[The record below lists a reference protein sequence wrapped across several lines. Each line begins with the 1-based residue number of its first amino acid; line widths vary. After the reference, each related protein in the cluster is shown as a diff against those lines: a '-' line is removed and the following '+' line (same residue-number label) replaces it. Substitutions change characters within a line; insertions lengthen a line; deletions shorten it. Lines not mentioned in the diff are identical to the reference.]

1 MGYPLSSLQQ
11 LSRLCEREPEERRF
25 DRYKLVA
32 ILVAGPKDRAVKD
45 AMARNFERL
54 DISTGKYFAFIT
66 FIEPPMQWKQEHG
79 YRMDSLQGL
88 SEGFS
93 TDEDRMISAL
103 RERFSLPESPC
114 LMLTSSLGSN
124 QYAIIPVSASDLVRK
139 MEDIG
144 KYAEQRPGR
153 FIITDPDVKKFL
165 SHLGSVDIGQ
175 TEDGNSIERNIADIR
190 AIDSLRYNTGEY
202 EQGWEFVR
210 KSARQ
215 WVHNTLQELS
225 YKAKSAPEE
234 QHEASL
240 KRYSDYL
247 ALTLQTVEPNT
258 KPEIPFPSVSPDW
271 PQTDSYVSYHRHSID
286 EPKRGSFSDRFLI
299 PDEYA
304 SYLTSVSQRN
314 MASYNKLVPFLM
326 QTVSYEGSDYPSFI
340 PSPEDDFA
348 PLGLYMGLIMEEEIN
363 ASIVQLSRK
372 NAGVQMPKYYRI
384 WDETHDALQV
394 LQNEKGTICLNRKGK
409 MIDDRIF
416 RVETITIGQAARAIR
431 QMKKDHPEYQFG
443 PFGEK
448 AFLSRI
454 DRYASYRN
462 KSAHPQDC
470 CYSYEDYTAAHE
482 AFSTICDKDLPYISA
497 LKEQLT
503 YKDF

>member
-11 LSRLCEREPEERRF
+11 LSRLCKREPEERRF

-54 DISTGKYFAFIT
+54 DISTGKFFAFIT

-144 KYAEQRPGR
+144 SYAEQRPDR
-153 FIITDPDVKKFL
+153 FFITDPEVKKFL
-165 SHLGSVDIGQ
+165 SNLGSVDIGQ

-210 KSARQ
+210 KDARQ

-234 QHEASL
+234 NHEASL

-247 ALTLQTVEPNT
+247 ALTLQTVEPT
-258 KPEIPFPSVSPDW
+258 VKTETQFPSVSLDW
-271 PQTDSYVSYHRHSID
+271 DLPPVLGYITPNTFSQEKPREVSFY
-286 EPKRGSFSDRFLI
+286 EQYLI
-299 PDEYA
+299 PDKYA
-304 SYLTSVSQRN
+304 SYLTPYSQKKMN
-314 MASYNKLVPFLM
+314 GYNHTARYFIQGVLGND
-326 QTVSYEGSDYPSFI
+326 SGYPSFI
-340 PSPEDDFA
+340 PAPDDDFA
-348 PLGLYMGLIMEEEIN
+348 TLGYFMGHIVEEEIN
-363 ASIVQLSRK
+363 ASVVQLFRK
-372 NAGVQMPKYYRI
+372 CAGIQMPTYYRV
-384 WDETHDALQV
+384 WDDTHDKILV
-394 LQNEKGTICLNRKGK
+394 LKNEKGTLFLNGK
-409 MIDDRIF
+409 YERLPDGRYSDN
-416 RVETITIGQAARAIR
+416 TITIGQTPPAIR
-431 QMKKDHPEYQFG
+431 QMKIDYPEYPFG
-443 PFGEK
+443 PFGEES
-448 AFLSRI
+448 FISRI
-454 DRYASYRN
+454 AGFARYRN
-462 KSAHPQDC
+462 KADHPGLYSFEYFKTAHK
-470 CYSYEDYTAAHE
+470 
-482 AFSTICDKDLPYISA
+482 AFMAICENDLPNIA
-497 LKEQLT
+497 DLKKLLT
-503 YKDF
+503 T